1 MPEAIRVCTGRR
13 VLAARGFW
21 EFAALAGWLP
31 QGHVGLDLVA
41 VAAAVF
47 LVDGVAGCGQ
57 VGDDAVGAA
66 FGDARAGRGVAQP
79 VARVVGDA
87 QQHPGVVGQEAP
99 ALYTSKTTANSRN

>member
-47 LVDGVAGCGQ
+47 LV
-57 VGDDAVGAA
+57 
-66 FGDARAGRGVAQP
+66 
-79 VARVVGDA
+79 
-87 QQHPGVVGQEAP
+87 
-99 ALYTSKTTANSRN
+99 